1 MRIAPNHMT
10 RRRLLRAGS
19 GLGLGAAGAAVLAA
33 CGETKIVTKEVPVET
48 TIIKEVPVE
57 TIVTKTQI
65 KEVPVEKIVQQTQIK
80 EVPVERVVMQQ
91 VEVEKVVTKVVEVEK
106 VVEKVVEKI
115 VEVEAAPQPMAQIF
129 AFGTDHTSGPR
140 GAAMQW
146 ALDRFAQ
153 VSPHL
158 NVKFV
163 AAPTGTDQVYGVQF
177 ASGSQPEVALM
188 TGWFAAGW
196 YAAGAFVQIDDLL
209 RKRDDFDPNDFYW
222 YPDTATPNFQ
232 HTRHDPRTGMRGP
245 SFGMNFQGNIQ
256 ALALNLSMAEALGI
270 PEPKAGS
277 FGALAEFEDA
287 LFKATDPETDTF
299 GIRPTGYWF
308 SLFASIGFSHA
319 SDPELMW
326 YSQDATRTTFVDSG
340 ADLGLRKL
348 ADWLLVDKVIQPSEM
363 NKELSGEFGD
373 PFSSG
378 KNLFRQGG
386 GPFGS
391 QVGRIK
397 DRFKWALSPLP
408 EGPDGQPV
416 LQQFSDQPHLITAT
430 ADTRGN
436 VEGAVEWAAFLSGTE
451 VQTRIAVDRGS
462 VVVRKDAADSDE
474 MAAGPPENHAQFRE
488 WLNVES
494 ACHPQFMFPS
504 YIEWHVNSHSSA
516 IANKIWLGELTV
528 DEAIPLM
535 YEAGDAILAEN
546 AERYAELQTYV
557 NNAPNPI

>member
-1 MRIAPNHMT
+1 M
-10 RRRLLRAGS
+10 
-19 GLGLGAAGAAVLAA
+19 LAA
-33 CGETKIVTKEVPVET
+33 CGETQIVEVERIVTQEVT
-48 TIIKEVPVE
+48 
-57 TIVTKTQI
+57 
-65 KEVPVEKIVQQTQIK
+65 VEKIVTQ
-80 EVPVERVVMQQ
+80 EVPVDRVVEKIVTQ
-91 VEVEKVVTKVVEVEK
+91 EVAVEVEK
-106 VVEKVVEKI
+106 VVEVERIVEVEKI
-115 VEVEAAPQPMAQIF
+115 VEVEAAPQPMSQTF

-146 ALDRFAQ
+146 ALERFEQ

-163 AAPTGTDQVYGVQF
+163 AAPTGTDEVYGVQF

-209 RKRDDFDPNDFYW
+209 SKRDDFDPNDFFY
-222 YPDTATPNFQ
+222 YPDTATLNFQ
-232 HTRHDPRTGMRGP
+232 HTRHDPTSGMRGP
-245 SFGMNFQGNIQ
+245 TFGMNFQGNIE
-256 ALALNLSMAEALGI
+256 ALAINLDMAEANGI
-270 PEPKAGS
+270 PQPTSGS
-277 FGALAEFEDA
+277 FGAFAEFEDA
-287 LFKATDPETDTF
+287 LRKATDPETNTF

-326 YSQDATRTTFVDSG
+326 YSQDATRTTFADSG
-340 ADLGLRKL
+340 ADIGLRTL
-348 ADWLLVDKVIQPSEM
+348 ADWLLVDQVIQPSEM

-378 KNLFRQGG
+378 KNLFRQGN

-391 QVGRIK
+391 QVGRIQ

-430 ADTRGN
+430 AETRGTT
-436 VEGAVEWAAFLSGTE
+436 EGAVEWMAFLSGTE

-462 VVVRKDAADSDE
+462 VVVRKDAADSPE
-474 MAAGPPENHAQFRE
+474 MAAGPPENHEQFRE
-488 WLNVES
+488 WLNVS
-494 ACHPQFMFPS
+494 TANNPQFMFPS

-516 IANKIWLGELTV
+516 IANRIWLGELSV

-546 AERYAELQTYV
+546 AERYAELRAYANGRPDPV
-557 NNAPNPI
+557 

>member
-1 MRIAPNHMT
+1 M
-10 RRRLLRAGS
+10 
-19 GLGLGAAGAAVLAA
+19 LAA
-33 CGETKIVTKEVPVET
+33 CGETQIVE
-48 TIIKEVPVE
+48 
-57 TIVTKTQI
+57 
-65 KEVPVEKIVQQTQIK
+65 VEKIVTQVVTVDKVVEK
-80 EVPVERVVMQQ
+80 EVPVERVVEKIVTQQ
-91 VEVEKVVTKVVEVEK
+91 VAVEVQKVVEVEK
-106 VVEKVVEKI
+106 VVERV
-115 VEVEAAPQPMAQIF
+115 VEVEAAPAPVSQTF

-146 ALDRFAQ
+146 ALDRFEQ

-163 AAPTGTDQVYGVQF
+163 AAPTGTDEVYGVQF

-209 RKRDDFDPNDFYW
+209 RKRDDFDPNDFFW

-256 ALALNLSMAEALGI
+256 ALAVNLTMAEELGI
-270 PEPKAGS
+270 PEPAAGS
-277 FGALAEFEDA
+277 FGAFAEFEDA
-287 LFKATDPETDTF
+287 LFKATDPDTSTF

-319 SDPELMW
+319 TDPQLMW
-326 YSQDATRTTFVDSG
+326 YSQDATRSTF
-340 ADLGLRKL
+340 ADAGSDIGMRTLRRWML
-348 ADWLLVDKVIQPSEM
+348 DDKVIQPGEL

-373 PFSSG
+373 PFSAG

-397 DRFKWALSPLP
+397 DRFRWALSTLP

-416 LQQFSDQPHLITAT
+416 VQQFSDQPHLITAT
-430 ADTRGN
+430 AETRGN
-436 VEGAVEWAAFLSGTE
+436 TEGAVEWLSFLSGTE

-462 VVVRKDAADSDE
+462 VVVRKDAAASAE
-474 MAAGPPENHAQFRE
+474 MAAGPPENHAQFNE

-494 ACHPQFMFPS
+494 AIHPQFMFPS

-516 IANKIWLGELTV
+516 IANKIWIGELTV
-528 DEAIPLM
+528 DEAIPMM

-546 AERYAELQTYV
+546 AERYAELQAYV
-557 NNAPNPI
+557 NARPDPV

>member
-1 MRIAPNHMT
+1 MSTASTGMS
-10 RRRLLRAGS
+10 RRKLLRAGG

-33 CGETKIVTKEVPVET
+33 CGETQIVE
-48 TIIKEVPVE
+48 
-57 TIVTKTQI
+57 
-65 KEVPVEKIVQQTQIK
+65 VEKIVTQEVTVEKIVTQ
-80 EVPVERVVMQQ
+80 EVPVDRV
-91 VEVEKVVTKVVEVEK
+91 VEKVVTQQVAVEVQKVVE
-106 VVEKVVEKI
+106 VEKVVEKI
-115 VEVEAAPQPMAQIF
+115 VEVEAAPAPVSQTF

-146 ALDRFAQ
+146 ALERFEQ

-163 AAPTGTDQVYGVQF
+163 AAPTGTDEVYGVQF

-196 YAAGAFVQIDDLL
+196 YAAGAFVQIDDVL
-209 RKRDDFDPNDFYW
+209 RKRDDFDPNDFFW

-232 HTRHDPRTGMRGP
+232 HTRHDPKTGMRGP
-245 SFGMNFQGNIQ
+245 AFGMNFQGNVET
-256 ALALNLSMAEALGI
+256 LAINLSMAEELGI
-270 PEPKAGS
+270 PQPTPGS
-277 FGALAEFEDA
+277 FGAFAEFQDA
-287 LFKATDPETDTF
+287 LRMATDPDTNTF

-319 SDPELMW
+319 TDPQLMW
-326 YSQDATRTTFVDSG
+326 YSQDATRSTFADAG
-340 ADLGLRKL
+340 ADIGMRTL
-348 ADWLLVDKVIQPSEM
+348 ADWQLIDKVIQPAEM

-378 KNLFRQGG
+378 KNLFRQGN

-436 VEGAVEWAAFLSGTE
+436 VEGAVEWMSFLSGTE

-462 VVVRKDAADSDE
+462 VVVRKDAADSAE

-488 WLNVES
+488 WLNVDI

-528 DEAIPLM
+528 DEAIPMM

-546 AERYAELQTYV
+546 AERYAELQAYV
-557 NNAPNPI
+557 AGRPDPV